1 VKLVTSDEMRQIDK
15 STIEQYG
22 VPSLILMER
31 AGLSV
36 AQKVR
41 ELYKTGKIIVLCGKG
56 NNGGDGLV
64 VARIL
69 QNWGY
74 RVKAFLLG
82 EKVSLS
88 PDCEVQYKIAK
99 KFNVP
104 IELKSAISSSALHG
118 AIIIDAIFG
127 TGLNK
132 PVGKNLVEIFNMAN
146 NSSSPVFSIDIAS
159 GISADTGEVLGAAI
173 KADYT
178 ITFGLPKLGHILYPG
193 ADYSGKLFVEDIGF
207 PPQLL
212 NSETLKVELIQK
224 DSVSSFIKPRERYSH
239 KGDYGHVLIIAGSKG
254 KTGAALMCAK
264 ACLRS
269 GAGLVTIGVPESLI
283 GVMQGRIT
291 EEMTL
296 PLADDGKGMFS
307 INAIDK
313 ILSFISSKIQ
323 AVAIGPG
330 IGISPDTEML
340 VAEIIKTS
348 PVALIID
355 ADGINSLSAN
365 PDTLKQA
372 KSSVVLTPHPGE
384 MARLC
389 SRALNSTYKTFDIE
403 KDRLGITS
411 RLSCE
416 YGVNVVLKGV
426 PSVIASPDGRVF
438 VNISG
443 NPGMA
448 TGGSGD
454 VLTGIIASFVG
465 QGLNPLNAS
474 ISGVYIH
481 GLAGD
486 LASEKKGEYSMI
498 ASDLI
503 ESMPDAFRYLSTSKD
518 RRLRGL

>member
-1 VKLVTSDEMRQIDK
+1 VKVVTSDEMRQIDK
-15 STIEQYG
+15 LTIEQYG

-41 ELYKTGKIIVLCGKG
+41 EFYKGGKIIVLCGKG

-74 RVKAFLLG
+74 RVKAILLG
-82 EKVSLS
+82 EKGFLS
-88 PDCEVQYKIAK
+88 PDCDIQYKIAK
-99 KFNVP
+99 NFNVP
-104 IELKSAISSSALHG
+104 AEFKSTINPSDLHS
-118 AIIIDAIFG
+118 AIIIDAVFG

-132 PVGKNLVEIFNMAN
+132 PVSENLVEIFDMI
-146 NSSSPVFSIDIAS
+146 NSSNSPVFSIDIAS

-178 ITFGLPKLGHILYPG
+178 VTFGLPKRGHILYPG

-212 NSETLKVELIQK
+212 NSEKLKVELIQK
-224 DSVSSFIKPRERYSH
+224 SSVLSLIKPRQRYSH

-283 GVMQGRIT
+283 DVFQGRIT

-296 PLADDGKGMFS
+296 PLKDDGKGMFS
-307 INAIDK
+307 IKALDEIF
-313 ILSFISSKIQ
+313 SFISDKVD

-330 IGISPDTEML
+330 IGVSPDTEML
-340 VAEIIKTS
+340 VAEIVKTS
-348 PVALIID
+348 PVSLIID
-355 ADGINSLSAN
+355 ADGINSLSQN
-365 PDTLKQA
+365 PDNLKQA
-372 KSSVVLTPHPGE
+372 KSSVVITPHPGE
-384 MARLC
+384 MARLY
-389 SRALNSTYKTFDIE
+389 SRVFNLVCKTADIE
-403 KDRLGITS
+403 KDRLGIPL
-411 RLSCE
+411 RLSSE
-416 YGVNVVLKGV
+416 FGINVVLKGA
-426 PSVIASPDGRVF
+426 PTVIASPFGDLF
-438 VNISG
+438 INTTG

-448 TGGSGD
+448 TAGSGD

-474 ISGVYIH
+474 INGVYIH

-486 LASEKKGEYSMI
+486 LTSEKKGENSMI

-503 ESMPDAFRYLSTSKD
+503 ESLPDAFRYLSS
-518 RRLRGL
+518 